1 MKAASN
7 SNMAGVSAAAA
18 GQEIFV
24 EGKGSTRQRP
34 QGFVVQNRFNYL
46 TAGKKMLQKCSMI
59 GLTADAVSVGQD
71 HILNVFLWN
80 PDKKEAYLGPPQAVC
95 LTCPISTRS
104 EARMKQESCLS
115 VVHVFSCGQ
124 DFGRHLGFK
133 PGPRHDGKKHDMQ
146 AVSEAF
152 GGRAGGQNRTVHASI
167 LGKKRGQNLKKAGA
181 LFWAAQNRTVHAS
194 VLGRFRKMTS
204 ATKGRAGGQNRTV
217 HASLLEKKW
226 LSFFQ
231 NLP

>member
-7 SNMAGVSAAAA
+7 SNMAGVSAAAAAAA

-34 QGFVVQNRFNYL
+34 QGFVVQDRFNYL

-115 VVHVFSCGQ
+115 VVDVFSCGQ

-133 PGPRHDGKKHDMQ
+133 PGPRHDGKKHDMLRPL
-146 AVSEAF
+146 EAELE
-152 GGRAGGQNRTVHASI
+152 AKIGQST
-167 LGKKRGQNLKKAGA
+167 LPFWEKKRANFEKS
-181 LFWAAQNRTVHAS
+181 WRTF
-194 VLGRFRKMTS
+194 LGSPKSDSPRFGFGPFPEDDKC
-204 ATKGRAGGQNRTV
+204 
-217 HASLLEKKW
+217 H
-226 LSFFQ
+226 
-231 NLP
+231 

>member
-1 MKAASN
+1 
-7 SNMAGVSAAAA
+7 
-18 GQEIFV
+18 
-24 EGKGSTRQRP
+24 
-34 QGFVVQNRFNYL
+34 
-46 TAGKKMLQKCSMI
+46 MI

-115 VVHVFSCGQ
+115 VVDVFSCGQ

-167 LGKKRGQNLKKAGA
+167 LGKKEGKI
-181 LFWAAQNRTVHAS
+181 
-194 VLGRFRKMTS
+194 
-204 ATKGRAGGQNRTV
+204 
-217 HASLLEKKW
+217 
-226 LSFFQ
+226 
-231 NLP
+231 

>member
-59 GLTADAVSVGQD
+59 GLTTDAVSVGQD

-104 EARMKQESCLS
+104 EARMNHSARVPLAVPGRVLLHGMPRALGEVEVRDRCQSCCRS
-115 VVHVFSCGQ
+115 NGH
-124 DFGRHLGFK
+124 
-133 PGPRHDGKKHDMQ
+133 
-146 AVSEAF
+146 
-152 GGRAGGQNRTVHASI
+152 
-167 LGKKRGQNLKKAGA
+167 
-181 LFWAAQNRTVHAS
+181 
-194 VLGRFRKMTS
+194 
-204 ATKGRAGGQNRTV
+204 
-217 HASLLEKKW
+217 
-226 LSFFQ
+226 FFQ
-231 NLP
+231 KSACPS

>member
-1 MKAASN
+1 
-7 SNMAGVSAAAA
+7 
-18 GQEIFV
+18 
-24 EGKGSTRQRP
+24 
-34 QGFVVQNRFNYL
+34 
-46 TAGKKMLQKCSMI
+46 MI

-115 VVHVFSCGQ
+115 VVDVFSCGQ

-167 LGKKRGQNLKKAGA
+167 LGKKRAKFEKSWST
-181 LFWAAQNRTVHAS
+181 F
-194 VLGRFRKMTS
+194 LGSPKSDSPRFGFGPFPEDDKC
-204 ATKGRAGGQNRTV
+204 
-217 HASLLEKKW
+217 H
-226 LSFFQ
+226 
-231 NLP
+231 